1 MRAFTVS
8 SKNIVRDE
16 GMRKQYGAL
25 RNMKDMATELGRRRM
40 KENPFFPLSARPTI
54 HITW

>member
-40 KENPFFPLSARPTI
+40 KENPFFPLPARPTI